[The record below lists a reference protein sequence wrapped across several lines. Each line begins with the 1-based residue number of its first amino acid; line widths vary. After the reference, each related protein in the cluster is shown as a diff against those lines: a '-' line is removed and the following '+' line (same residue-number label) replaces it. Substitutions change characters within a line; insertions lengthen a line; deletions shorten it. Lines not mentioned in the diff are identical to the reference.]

1 MTDASAWLGPAQAHA
16 AVDEK
21 IVYTYHQAHCRGN
34 CTLVCT
40 VRDGRVCAIEPNSAA
55 AEGSET
61 NPFKVLGADGLVYN
75 ADYDFGDLLAAW
87 ERPKDMK
94 STKLKTPMFD
104 LPYMEDSDIHALITW
119 GDLQPRFA
127 DLTSLEEWL
136 KTLDFVCA
144 ADVVNIA
151 TTNYADLVL
160 PISTRFECDEEIG
173 AAKTARWHAALRE
186 KCIDPLF
193 DSRTDFQAM
202 RTIAEAFGVADAL
215 PKTALEMNPID
226 MAERGLVD
234 GDEVT
239 VVSRFAL
246 PVAILVHSVTAW
258 IFGLQIA
265 KEG

>member
-1 MTDASAWLGPAQAHA
+1 MTDASAWLEPAQAHV

-34 CTLVCT
+34 CTLSCT
-40 VRDGRVCAIEPNSAA
+40 VRDGRVCVIEPNSAA

-75 ADYDFGDLLAAW
+75 AGYDFGDLLAAW
-87 ERPKDMK
+87 ELPKDMK

-104 LPYMEDSDIHALITW
+104 LPYMEDSDIHELITW

-151 TTNYADLVL
+151 TTNHADLVL
-160 PISTRFECDEEIG
+160 PISARFECDEEIG
-173 AAKTARWHAALRE
+173 
-186 KCIDPLF
+186 
-193 DSRTDFQAM
+193 
-202 RTIAEAFGVADAL
+202 VADAL
-215 PKTALEMNPID
+215 PKTMLEMNPID

-234 GDEVT
+234 GDEVA
-239 VVSRFAL
+239 VVSRFAP
-246 PVAILVHSVTAW
+246 PVAILAHSVTAW